1 MKESLVSNQGLPDM
15 QRLVSEYGNEL
26 LRMCYLYLHDLHLAE
41 DAVQETYIKAYKNWG
56 SYRRDCSEKTW
67 ITAIAINVCK
77 SYLRSSQYKHW
88 LYLTNQNYESSYED
102 KIKDDTVLKEIA
114 ELKPKYREVILLFY
128 YEQLKVKEIASIL
141 HITESAVT
149 VRLTRAREQLKISL
163 KGWYFDE

>member
-15 QRLVSEYGNEL
+15 QRLVSEYGNQL

-41 DAVQETYIKAYKNWG
+41 DAVQETYIKVYKNWG
-56 SYRRDCSEKTW
+56 RYRRDCSEKTW

-88 LYLTNQNYESSYED
+88 LYSANQNYESSYED

>member
-1 MKESLVSNQGLPDM
+1 MKESLVPNEELPDM
-15 QRLVSEYGNEL
+15 QRLISEYGSQL

-41 DAVQETYIKAYKNWG
+41 DAVQETYIKVYKNWS
-56 SYRRDCSEKTW
+56 SYRKDCLEKTW

-88 LYLTNQNYESSYED
+88 LHSANQNPESSYED

-114 ELKPKYREVILLFY
+114 GLKPKYKEVILLFY
-128 YEQLKVKEIASIL
+128 YEQLKVKEIARIL

-149 VRLTRAREQLKISL
+149 VRLTRAREQLKSSL
-163 KGWYFDE
+163 KGWYFNE